1 MKKNIINILLF
12 FVLIGFVFLTD
23 FQPALAHRPH
33 DLVTEIELSPDF
45 NDDKSLYII
54 VRNNL
59 FKSID
64 KGDSW
69 QRIYY
74 GIDTKYPL
82 SSVAISPEDKNI
94 IFLSSYGD
102 GIYQSQDNGKTWQKK
117 NKNLDNLN
125 LSDIKISPQNDSILF
140 AIGNEKDLYKSDNR
154 GETWT
159 KVISDKTKITSLNF
173 APENEQ
179 IILAGDN
186 KGNLLSSSDR
196 GKTWSKTYQFNN
208 QINSLVFSPNF
219 NVDNRIFIATNKD
232 GIFQGKLND
241 KSFQPLNQGLS
252 ELLIE
257 DIAILKTDSPENFT
271 LFASTYN
278 QGIFKLEKN
287 QQTWQETSQG
297 LTKDRQADQLKLPHF
312 SKIALSSNFSQE
324 PTIFLAGFNGLF
336 QSKDGGQKWQELET
350 LSTGSITSLAISPN
364 YANDSTLAIVTYVGN
379 PYISEDKGVT
389 WKVGTKGLEIP
400 RFGADREEKTQD
412 PRRFFDVAFS
422 PNYSSDNTI
431 FASTLWTKIAKST
444 DKGKSWKIISLPK
457 EVRGINFAISPNFAT
472 DKTIYVGN
480 QKGFIFKSD
489 NGGNK
494 FYEVGKIEA
503 IFGNDAPSMVISPD
517 FSADKTLFAATKE
530 GIYKTTDGAKN
541 WQLTDNYLLK
551 EKNNLQLAI
560 SPNYAVDKTVFVGTN
575 NGIFVTKNGG
585 DSWSKLNDLADG
597 NNFYIEGVAIS
608 PDYKNDRTILV
619 SVMGKGL
626 FKSINGGETFNNIG
640 DNSLAFAKMNNV
652 PSSGIPIHFS
662 PNYAEDKT
670 IFGFGSAK
678 TEVFKSTD
686 GGDTWEVMTIPY
698 SLNKEYD
705 WLTGV
710 NITLSLYQ
718 GKILR
723 LLIAVFV
730 GLSTYFLVSFLHLE
744 KKLPLSKLQIKMLA
758 SIVLFVATLLVLYN
772 L

>member
-1 MKKNIINILLF
+1 MNKIIKNILLF

-33 DLVTEIELSPDF
+33 DVVTEIELSPDF
-45 NDDKSLYII
+45 TNDKSLYII

-74 GIDTKYPL
+74 DIDTKYPL
-82 SSVAISPEDKNI
+82 SSVAISPKNKNV

-102 GIYQSQDNGKTWQKK
+102 GIYQSQDNGKTWHKK

-125 LSDIKISPQNDSILF
+125 ISDIKISPQNDSILF
-140 AIGNEKDLYKSDNR
+140 AIGKEKDLYKSDDG

-173 APENEQ
+173 VPENDQ
-179 IILAGDN
+179 IMIAGDN
-186 KGNLLSSSDR
+186 KGILLSSNDQ

-208 QINSLVFSPNF
+208 QINSLIFSPNF
-219 NVDNRIFIATNKD
+219 KVDNTVLIATNKD
-232 GIFQGKLND
+232 GIFQGKLNE
-241 KSFQPLNQGLS
+241 KAFQPLNQGLS

-257 DIAILKTDSPENFT
+257 DIAISQTNSPENFT

-287 QQTWQETSQG
+287 QQTWQEISQG
-297 LTKDRQADQLKLPHF
+297 LTKDHQADQLKLPHF
-312 SKIALSSNFSQE
+312 SKIALSNNFQQE

-336 QSKDGGQKWQELET
+336 QSTNGGQQWQELET

-364 YANDSTLAIVTYVGN
+364 YDQDGTLAIVTYVGN

-400 RFGADREEKTQD
+400 RFGVDKEEKTQD

-422 PNYSSDNTI
+422 PNYAFDNTI

-444 DKGKSWKIISLPK
+444 DQGKSWKIVSLPK
-457 EVRGINFAISPNFAT
+457 EVRGINFAISPSFGT

-480 QKGFIFKSD
+480 QKGFIFKSND
-489 NGGNK
+489 GGNK

-503 IFGNDAPSMVISPD
+503 IFGNDGPSMVISPN
-517 FSADKTLFAATKE
+517 FSSDQTLFAATKE
-530 GIYKTTDGAKN
+530 GIYKTTDGGKN
-541 WQLTDNYLLK
+541 WQLTDNNLLK
-551 EKNNLQLAI
+551 EKSNLQLAI
-560 SPNYAVDKTVFVGTN
+560 SPNYALDKTVFVGTN
-575 NGIFVTKNGG
+575 NGLFVTRNGG
-585 DSWSKLNDLADG
+585 NSWSQLNDLADG
-597 NNFYIEGVAIS
+597 NKFYVEGVAIS
-608 PDYKNDRTILV
+608 PDYKNDQTLLV
-619 SVMGKGL
+619 SIMGKGL
-626 FKSINGGETFNNIG
+626 FKSINGGENFTNIG
-640 DNSLAFAKMNNV
+640 DNSLAFARMNNV

-686 GGDTWEVMTIPY
+686 GGQTWEVITIPY

-710 NITLSLYQ
+710 NIQLYLYR

-723 LLIAVFV
+723 LLIAAFV
-730 GLSTYFLVSFLHLE
+730 GLSTYLLVGYLRLE
-744 KKLPLSKLQIKMLA
+744 KKLPLSKLQIKMLSSITLFVVV
-758 SIVLFVATLLVLYN
+758 SIVLYK
-772 L
+772 

>member
-1 MKKNIINILLF
+1 MKKNLTNTLLF
-12 FVLIGFVFLTD
+12 FVLIGFVFLVD

-33 DLVTEIELSPDF
+33 DVVTEIELSPDF
-45 NDDKSLYII
+45 TDDKSLYII

-69 QRIYY
+69 QRISY

-82 SSVAISPEDKNI
+82 SSVAISPKNKNI

-117 NKNLDNLN
+117 NQNLDNLN
-125 LSDIKISPQNDSILF
+125 ISDIKISPQNDSVLF

-179 IILAGDN
+179 IMLAGDN
-186 KGNLLSSSDR
+186 KGNLLSSTDQ
-196 GKTWSKTYQFNN
+196 GKTWSKSYQFNN

-219 NVDNRIFIATNKD
+219 NVDNTIFIATNKE
-232 GIFQGKLND
+232 GIFQGKLSD
-241 KSFQPLNQGLS
+241 KFFQPLNQGLS

-257 DIAILKTDSPENFT
+257 DIAIPKTNSPENFT
-271 LFASTYN
+271 IFASTYN
-278 QGIFKLEKN
+278 QGLFEFKNDTK
-287 QQTWQETSQG
+287 TWQEISQG
-297 LTKDRQADQLKLPHF
+297 LTKDHQADQLKLPHF
-312 SKIALSSNFSQE
+312 SKIALSNNISQE
-324 PTIFLAGFNGLF
+324 PIIFLAGFNGLF
-336 QSKDGGQKWQELET
+336 RSENAGEKWQELET

-400 RFGADREEKTQD
+400 RFGKDKEEGTQD

-422 PNYSSDNTI
+422 PNYTSDNTI

-444 DKGKSWKIISLPK
+444 DQGKSWKIVALPK
-457 EVRGINFAISPNFAT
+457 EVRGINFAISPNFAS

-503 IFGNDAPSMVISPD
+503 IFGNDGPSMVISPD

-530 GIYKTTDGAKN
+530 GIYKTTDEGKN
-541 WQLTDNYLLK
+541 WQLTDNSLLK
-551 EKNNLQLAI
+551 ERNNLQLAI
-560 SPNYAVDKTVFVGTN
+560 SPNYAVEKIVFVGTD
-575 NGIFVTKNGG
+575 NGVFVTKNGG

-597 NNFYIEGVAIS
+597 NNLYIEGVAIS
-608 PDYKNDRTILV
+608 PNYKNDQTILV

-626 FKSINGGETFNNIG
+626 FKSINGGETFTNIG
-640 DNSLAFAKMNNV
+640 NNSLAFARMNNV

-686 GGDTWEVMTIPY
+686 GGDTWEVMTILY
-698 SLNKEYD
+698 SLNEEYD

-710 NITLSLYQ
+710 NIQLYLYR

-723 LLIAVFV
+723 LLIAAFV
-730 GLSTYFLVSFLHLE
+730 GLSTYLLIGLLRLE
-744 KKLPLSKLQIKMLA
+744 KIIPLSKLQIKMLA
-758 SIVLFVATLLVLYN
+758 SVTLFLLASVVLYK